1 MLLRNMDA
9 ANRLQNGV
17 RLIVKD
23 FIQGINNRHL
33 RVVVVT
39 KAEDELAWMIPMS
52 PVKTFLLYRIKFM
65 CKMGPG
71 QDAVICRRQFPLRM
85 CNAVSMHKSQ
95 SMTLERSVIDARSG
109 VFEHGQFF
117 VAYSRCRRGIDTG
130 LLIHQGQS
138 TVRNI
143 VLQRFL
149 EDETMTQFS

>member
-1 MLLRNMDA
+1 
-9 ANRLQNGV
+9 
-17 RLIVKD
+17 
-23 FIQGINNRHL
+23 
-33 RVVVVT
+33 
-39 KAEDELAWMIPMS
+39 
-52 PVKTFLLYRIKFM
+52 
-65 CKMGPG
+65 MGPG